1 MKKDLLQSIVVT
13 ISGEDFELN
22 LSEDTEANIE
32 DLSDNLSKQ
41 PGLLAYY
48 GELKVKAQA
57 QFNDIKAVL
66 DLFMAE
72 ERNKIRKTTNEK
84 RIYKDDI
91 NDQIVVKEE
100 YNLLSQQ
107 LREAENILEKVS
119 AAYTAVRDRGMAL
132 NSMAS
137 IYKAEMFVNDKV
149 MEETFKE
156 RRRKAYAQ
164 RQQGTADD

>member
-1 MKKDLLQSIVVT
+1 MKKDLLQSIVVS
-13 ISGEDFELN
+13 ISGEDYELN

-57 QFNDIKAVL
+57 NVNEIKATL

-72 ERNKIRKTTNEK
+72 ERNKVRASTEGK
-84 RIYKDDI
+84 RLYKDDL
-91 NDQIVVKEE
+91 NDLIIVKEE
-100 YNLLSQQ
+100 FSILSQE
-107 LREAENILEKVS
+107 LRNAEHVLDQVS

-156 RRRKAYAQ
+156 RRKKAYSQ
-164 RQQGTADD
+164 RQTTTA

>member
-1 MKKDLLQSIVVT
+1 MKKDLLQSIVVS
-13 ISGEDFELN
+13 ISGEDYELN

-57 QFNDIKAVL
+57 NVNEIKATL

-72 ERNKIRKTTNEK
+72 ERNKVRASTEGK
-84 RIYKDDI
+84 RRYKDDL
-91 NDQIVVKEE
+91 NDLIIVKEE
-100 YNLLSQQ
+100 FSILSQE
-107 LREAENILEKVS
+107 LRNAEHVLDQVS

-156 RRRKAYAQ
+156 RRKKAYSQ
-164 RQQGTADD
+164 RQTTTA

>member
-1 MKKDLLQSIVVT
+1 MKKDLLQSIVVS
-13 ISGEDFELN
+13 ISGENYELN

-57 QFNDIKAVL
+57 NVNDIKATL

-72 ERNKIRKTTNEK
+72 ERNKVRASTEGK
-84 RIYKDDI
+84 RLYKDDL
-91 NDQIVVKEE
+91 NDLIIVKEE
-100 YNLLSQQ
+100 FSILSQE
-107 LREAENILEKVS
+107 LRNAEHVLDQVS

-156 RRRKAYAQ
+156 RRKKAYSQ
-164 RQQGTADD
+164 RQTTTA